1 MKCLQDSE
9 KVRNFA
15 LRCKKGQGRLK
26 LAAQLW
32 GNVFLVHG
40 KVLHG
45 VGAKTRRKE

>member
-1 MKCLQDSE
+1 MQ
-9 KVRNFA
+9 
-15 LRCKKGQGRLK
+15 KGQERLR

-32 GNVFLVHG
+32 GNVFLVLG